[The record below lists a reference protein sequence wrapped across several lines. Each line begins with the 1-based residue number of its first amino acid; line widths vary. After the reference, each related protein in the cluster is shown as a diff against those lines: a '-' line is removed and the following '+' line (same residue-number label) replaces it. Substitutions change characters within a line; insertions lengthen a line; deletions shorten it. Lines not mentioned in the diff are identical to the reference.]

1 MPLVQEAS
9 EKQRR
14 RRLLTRQRIL
24 DVALE
29 LFNEHGYEKTSL
41 RELAERLGVTKAAL
55 YYHFERKEDIL
66 LELHLRLHDLGRSA
80 LDEIDRL
87 DEAQLVAAWPD
98 LLDDFID
105 KLLKNRDIFLF
116 HQRNHR
122 ALEQLATNARHQ
134 AENEDMEQRFR
145 RLLANPKIPLAD
157 RVRIA
162 SSAGAV
168 FGALMGAGEDGIFG
182 PIAPEEVAEH
192 VRAVVRDLFPKR
204 RRPSLARRQA

>member
-1 MPLVQEAS
+1 MQQAS

-14 RRLLTRQRIL
+14 RRLLTRERIL

-29 LFNEHGYEKTSL
+29 LFNEQGYEKTPL

-55 YYHFERKEDIL
+55 YYHFKRKEDIL

-87 DEAQLVAAWPD
+87 DEAQLVTAWPD

-105 KLLKNRDIFLF
+105 KIVENRDIFLF
-116 HQRNHR
+116 HQRNHG
-122 ALEQLATNARHQ
+122 ALELLAANERHL

-145 RLLANPKIPLAD
+145 RFLVNPKIPLA
-157 RVRIA
+157 V
-162 SSAGAV
+162 
-168 FGALMGAGEDGIFG
+168 
-182 PIAPEEVAEH
+182 
-192 VRAVVRDLFPKR
+192 
-204 RRPSLARRQA
+204 